1 MLTPCMSFVFG
12 VTISEPRR
20 QSAAEW
26 RIRSNAPG
34 RSLNDLKP
42 NGALMTMI
50 VENPWFP
57 RIVAAG
63 LIGVWTVV
71 FGVLGAVIGVGLALA
86 YLALDRKLIH
96 YD

>member
-1 MLTPCMSFVFG
+1 VPD
-12 VTISEPRR
+12 
-20 QSAAEW
+20 
-26 RIRSNAPG
+26 
-34 RSLNDLKP
+34 LN
-42 NGALMTMI
+42 
-50 VENPWFP
+50 NPWFP

-71 FGVLGAVIGVGLALA
+71 FGFLGAVIGVGLALA